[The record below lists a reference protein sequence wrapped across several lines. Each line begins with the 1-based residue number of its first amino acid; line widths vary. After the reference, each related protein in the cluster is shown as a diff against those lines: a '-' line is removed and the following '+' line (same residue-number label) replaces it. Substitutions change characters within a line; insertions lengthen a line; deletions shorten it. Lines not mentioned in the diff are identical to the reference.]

1 MRIFENQRLAGPLP
15 LGGTLA
21 IVPRANERG
30 YENLTIKPSLVDA
43 AKVAAADDY
52 EYLRGFVH
60 PLPAWLVDY
69 AAIRILELLAWQ
81 EQNAI
86 RGPLFEIGVY
96 HGRSLGLTL
105 RSALRAKERVVALD
119 TFQFVPLETVKR
131 AVAPIAD
138 PESIVWLQTSSTLC
152 SSRQLLQILGADP
165 RFISIDGSH
174 ECDDVFW
181 DLRLAEDMLA
191 PRGLVAVDDFM
202 NMVAMGVNVGVHKFF
217 ATPRNLAPF
226 AYTSNKLFLCRPQ
239 LAPSYKH
246 AFEQMVVADQI
257 EPLSAK
263 GLVERTLWGK
273 SLVVVPG

>member
-1 MRIFENQRLAGPLP
+1 MFE
-15 LGGTLA
+15 
-21 IVPRANERG
+21 
-30 YENLTIKPSLVDA
+30 PSTT
-43 AKVAAADDY
+43 AD
-52 EYLRGFVH
+52 L
-60 PLPAWLVDY
+60 
-69 AAIRILELLAWQ
+69 
-81 EQNAI
+81 
-86 RGPLFEIGVY
+86 
-96 HGRSLGLTL
+96 
-105 RSALRAKERVVALD
+105 
-119 TFQFVPLETVKR
+119 
-131 AVAPIAD
+131 
-138 PESIVWLQTSSTLC
+138 
-152 SSRQLLQILGADP
+152 LGADP

-239 LAPSYKH
+239 LAPSYRH
-246 AFEQMVVADQI
+246 AFEQMVVADRI

-263 GLVERTLWGK
+263 GLVEQTLWGK

>member
-1 MRIFENQRLAGPLP
+1 MM
-15 LGGTLA
+15 
-21 IVPRANERG
+21 
-30 YENLTIKPSLVDA
+30 IKPSLVDA
-43 AKVAAADDY
+43 AKVEATDNY
-52 EYLRGFVH
+52 EYLRDFVH
-60 PLPAWLVDY
+60 PLPGWLVDY
-69 AAIRILELLAWQ
+69 AAIRILDLLAWQ
-81 EQNAI
+81 EQNAT
-86 RGPLFEIGVY
+86 RGPLFEIGIY
-96 HGRSLGLTL
+96 YGRSLALTL

-119 TFQFVPLETVKR
+119 TFQFVPLETVKTGL
-131 AVAPIAD
+131 AAIAD

-226 AYTSNKLFLCRPQ
+226 AYTSNKLFLCRPE
-239 LAPSYKH
+239 LAPSYRH

-263 GLVERTLWGK
+263 FRQSSAVNRSLVEQTLWGK

>member
-1 MRIFENQRLAGPLP
+1 
-15 LGGTLA
+15 
-21 IVPRANERG
+21 VPRANERG

-52 EYLRGFVH
+52 EYLRAFVH
-60 PLPAWLVDY
+60 PLPGWLVDY
-69 AAIRILELLAWQ
+69 AAIRILDLLAWQ

-86 RGPLFEIGVY
+86 HGPLFEIGVY

-119 TFQFVPLETVKR
+119 TFQFVPLETVKTG
-131 AVAPIAD
+131 VAPIAD
-138 PESIVWLQTSSTLC
+138 PESIVWLQTSSNLC

-239 LAPSYKH
+239 LAPSYRH

-263 GLVERTLWGK
+263 FRQSTAVNRSLVEQTLWGK
-273 SLVVVPG
+273 LLVVVPG

>member
-1 MRIFENQRLAGPLP
+1 MFE
-15 LGGTLA
+15 
-21 IVPRANERG
+21 
-30 YENLTIKPSLVDA
+30 PSTT
-43 AKVAAADDY
+43 AD
-52 EYLRGFVH
+52 L
-60 PLPAWLVDY
+60 
-69 AAIRILELLAWQ
+69 
-81 EQNAI
+81 
-86 RGPLFEIGVY
+86 
-96 HGRSLGLTL
+96 
-105 RSALRAKERVVALD
+105 
-119 TFQFVPLETVKR
+119 
-131 AVAPIAD
+131 
-138 PESIVWLQTSSTLC
+138 
-152 SSRQLLQILGADP
+152 LGADP

-217 ATPRNLAPF
+217 AIPRNLAPF

-239 LAPSYKH
+239 LAPPPYKH

-263 GLVERTLWGK
+263 FRHSSAINRSLVEQTLWGK